1 MGLSRDAAILIV
13 DNLSSSAGMVR
24 KILSDLGY
32 TNLIET
38 VGGQEAF
45 NKIKSKKIDLIVSDW
60 KISDMSGMEL
70 LEEVKQD
77 EELKEIP
84 FLMVLP
90 KTQDEEIIM
99 AVQAGVNSYIL
110 KPVTAQGLEE
120 KIKRMYNS

>member
-1 MGLSRDAAILIV
+1 MGLSKDAAILIV
-13 DNLSSSAGMVR
+13 DNISSSAGIIR
-24 KILSDLGY
+24 KLLSDLGY
-32 TNLIET
+32 NNLIET

-60 KISDMSGMEL
+60 NISDMSGMEL
-70 LEEVKQD
+70 LQEVKQD
-77 EELKEIP
+77 EELNEIP

-120 KIKRMYNS
+120 KIKRMYAS